1 MSKMTIIDNDFLS
14 LWVYPDK
21 KIVHHQFHKFI
32 YGQPFRD
39 GLMRGAAEMKKYS
52 IHKWLSDD
60 RKNSAVPE
68 EDTEWSQQVWVP
80 EVMRAGWKYWA
91 IVQPEKMVGKM
102 NMKRHAKTFAEMG
115 VTVEV
120 FDDPDKAMR
129 WLESQ

>member
-1 MSKMTIIDNDFLS
+1 MSKMTIIDNDYLN

-39 GLMRGAAEMKKYS
+39 GLMAGAAAMQKHG

-60 RKNSAVPE
+60 RKNSAVPA
-68 EDTEWSQQVWVP
+68 EDLEWSQQVWVP
-80 EVMRAGWKYWA
+80 QVMQAGWEYWA
-91 IVQPEKMVGKM
+91 VVLPERAVGQM
-102 NMKRHAKTFAEMG
+102 NMKRHIQTFKEMG
-115 VTVEV
+115 VTVQV
-120 FDDPDKAMR
+120 FDDPEAAMH